1 MTPEEQ
7 KELARLLMKV
17 RKSVLAIDSEFTN
30 VQDIDG
36 KLVCLD
42 FTPLRAF
49 GQLPEQASIKVVV
62 RITERKR

>member
-17 RKSVLAIDSEFTN
+17 SREVLAIDSEFTN

-42 FTPLRAF
+42 FTPLRRY
-49 GQLPEQASIKVVV
+49 GQLPEEASVKVVV
-62 RITERKR
+62 RVLEKK